1 MTTPPKPHD
10 VRVAIADSIAEHL
23 KSYDVAAFC
32 ESLGLAP
39 AAPDEDPF
47 KSKRLYVSARLT
59 GKSLTELLTLSRRLL
74 AEWDDPALQAL
85 IDTSGARGVDGEMKN
100 LIFASTGPKP
110 RIVLRDA
117 INNIVEVIEN
127 GEFCLYY
134 DRPLGDGGL
143 SWSDL
148 VQWWAEHLNTTNT
161 DLAAKSLWQRL
172 NQSLAS
178 DPERHLFRAYTKRY
192 RDGFAAP
199 ALIPQVYLHYDPYL
213 RRPGEEPFL
222 FRQRMDF
229 LLLLPG
235 RRRVVIEIDGRQH
248 YAHPDG
254 SANPAAYA
262 TMMAEDRRLRL
273 NGYEVHRFGGHE
285 FIDPVAA
292 EEMLDAFFADL
303 LD

>member
-1 MTTPPKPHD
+1 MTIPPKPHD
-10 VRVAIADSIAEHL
+10 LRAAIADSIAEHL
-23 KSYDVAAFC
+23 KSYDVAAWC

-39 AAPDEDPF
+39 AAPGEDPF
-47 KSKRLYVSARLT
+47 RSKRLYVSARLT
-59 GKSLTELLTLSRRLL
+59 DKSLPDLMTLSRRLL
-74 AEWDDPALQAL
+74 AEWDDPVLQVM
-85 IDTSGARGVDGEMKN
+85 IDASGARGVGGEMKN

-117 INNIVEVIEN
+117 INNIVEVVEN
-127 GEFCLYY
+127 SEFCLYY

-148 VQWWAEHLNTTNT
+148 VQWWAQNLNTTNI

-178 DPERHLFRAYTKRY
+178 DPERHLFRAFTKRY
-192 RDGFAAP
+192 RNGFAVP
-199 ALIPQVYLHYDPYL
+199 ALVPQVYLHYDPYL
-213 RRPGEEPFL
+213 RRHGRASVL

-235 RRRVVIEIDGRQH
+235 RRRIVIEIDGRHH
-248 YAHPDG
+248 YARPDG
-254 SANPAAYA
+254 TADPAAYA
-262 TMMAEDRRLRL
+262 AMMAEDRRLRL
-273 NGYEVHRFGGHE
+273 SGYEVHRFGGHE
-285 FIDPVAA
+285 FINPEAA
-292 EEMLDAFFADL
+292 DAMLDAFFADL